1 MCEVGSQFSLHLGIR
16 TMNEH
21 MKNVHVQ
28 VGFNSQQFQDLPTV
42 AATKTGPKRSYVAV
56 QVVRAPDDFRTE
68 SVFEGKVGLLKSCF
82 FHQSEE
88 QALVEDKAVWW
99 TGKGKQNPYY
109 TQVLAIFEAARNMCD
124 RPGSTH
130 VRQHAVRDAANEIHP
145 KVFLPVQARAASYY
159 AKSVAHFVYF
169 CSKVRWD
176 GRPEH
181 DLSASEILKS
191 VLFEKHTR
199 ITQTFI
205 TR

>member
-1 MCEVGSQFSLHLGIR
+1 MGTRYSLHLGIR

-21 MKNVHVQ
+21 MRNVHGHP
-28 VGFNSQQFQDLPTV
+28 GFNSEEFKVLQTV
-42 AATKTGPKRSYVAV
+42 TASKTGAKGSYVAV
-56 QVVRAPDDFRTE
+56 KVVRSPDDFRNE
-68 SVFEGKVGLLKSCF
+68 HVFEAKVGLLKSCF

-88 QALVEDKAVWW
+88 EALVQEDAVWW
-99 TGKGKQNPYY
+99 TGKGTENPYFA
-109 TQVLAIFEAARNMCD
+109 QVLAIFELARQMCD
-124 RPGSTH
+124 RAGSTH

-145 KVFLPVQARAASYY
+145 KVFLPVQARAATYY

-169 CSKVRWD
+169 CSKMMWA

-181 DLSASEILKS
+181 DMSATEILKS
-191 VLFEKHTR
+191 VLFQRHTG

>member
-1 MCEVGSQFSLHLGIR
+1 MGSQYSLHLKIR

-21 MKNVHVQ
+21 MRNVHDH
-28 VGFNSQQFQDLPTV
+28 VGFNGEQFKDLQTV
-42 AATKTGPKRSYVAV
+42 AATKSGPKRSYVSV

-82 FHQSEE
+82 YHTNEE
-88 QALVEDKAVWW
+88 QSLVEDKAVWW
-99 TGKGKQNPYY
+99 TGKGKDNPYFN
-109 TQVLAIFEAARNMCD
+109 QVLAILNAARDMCD

-145 KVFLPVQARAASYY
+145 KVFLPVQARAATYY

-169 CSKVRWD
+169 CSKMMWA
-176 GRPEH
+176 GRPDH
-181 DLSASEILKS
+181 DLSATQILKS
-191 VLFEKHTR
+191 VLFQRHTG